1 MKYLNAS
8 KLQLYHRFKEAHP
21 GVKVS
26 RSAFYRRF
34 PKHYKKPS
42 KSTDLC
48 NICEAGKR
56 EETKLRS
63 MERQQNGSRVSD
75 AQQEAYKRLQRR
87 VDSYRFHKLV
97 ANTQRECYTSE
108 VMARTHYWCT

>member
-8 KLQLYHRFKEAHP
+8 KLQLYHKFKEAHP
-21 GVKVS
+21 GVKMG
-26 RSAFYRRF
+26 RGTFYNLV
-34 PKHYKKPS
+34 PEHCKKPS

-56 EETKLRS
+56 SEAKLRS

-108 VMARTHYWCT
+108 VMARTRHWCT